1 MEIKNIIFYLGWV
14 VLNLD
19 YSKTEDEFKKIG
31 VLHFKELYSQKK
43 QTILFDDFEKG
54 KIKPEVFISSLKD
67 SENLKIREI
76 DFINA
81 WNAMLL
87 EIPIEKL
94 KFIYGLKKDY
104 KIFLLSNTNEIHIKK
119 FKEDLKKNNM
129 LEQFYNCFD
138 KIYYSSRMGKR
149 KPEKSCFNQVLEE
162 NGLMAENTL
171 FIDDSIQHI
180 EGAKKAG
187 IKTFHLEKNKSI
199 LDLVPDIIQSKHH
212 QWI

>member
-1 MEIKNIIFYLGWV
+1 MTEIKSIIFDLGGV
-14 VLNLD
+14 ILNLN

-31 VLHFKELYSQKK
+31 VLNFKEFYSQKK
-43 QTILFDDFEKG
+43 QTLLFDDFEKG
-54 KIKPEVFISSLKD
+54 KINPKEFISFLKEA
-67 SENLKIREI
+67 ENLKIKEI

-94 KFIYGLKKDY
+94 QFINGLKKDY

-119 FKEDLKKNNM
+119 FEKDLKKNNM
-129 LEQFYNCFD
+129 LEQFYKCFD

-149 KPEKSCFNQVLEE
+149 KPEKNCFNQVLEE
-162 NGLMAENTL
+162 NGLIAENTL

-180 EGAKKAG
+180 EGAEKAG

-212 QWI
+212 Q

>member
-1 MEIKNIIFYLGWV
+1 MI
-14 VLNLD
+14 LNLN

-31 VLHFKELYSQKK
+31 VLNFKEFYSQKK
-43 QTILFDDFEKG
+43 QTLLFDDFEKG
-54 KIKPEVFISSLKD
+54 KIKPEEFISSFKE
-67 SENLKIREI
+67 SENLKIKEI

-94 KFIYGLKKDY
+94 QFINGLKKDY
-104 KIFLLSNTNEIHIKK
+104 KIILLSNTNEIHIKK
-119 FKEDLKKNNM
+119 FEDDLKKNNM
-129 LEQFYNCFD
+129 LEQFYKCFD
-138 KIYYSSRMGKR
+138 KIYYSFRMGKR
-149 KPEKSCFNQVLEE
+149 KPEENCFNQVLEE
-162 NGLMAENTL
+162 NGLIAENTL

-180 EGAKKAG
+180 KGAKKAG

-212 QWI
+212 Q